1 MQPEEMDP
9 LARVLYEVDRL
20 ADGDEKRHLS
30 IQIDADIRNAVAAA
44 ENTGKVASVT
54 IKLNFNPKGEMI
66 EVSGSSAAKLPKAP
80 APTVMLYAD
89 ESGDLFNHNP
99 KRARGPLPGVD
110 VETPKR
116 RPQSS
121 ESTIPVA
128 APKRERPANAT
139 PSKE

>member
-1 MQPEEMDP
+1 MQHPEEMDP

-30 IQIDADIRNAVAAA
+30 IQIDADIRNAIAAA
-44 ENTGKVASVT
+44 ENTGKAASVT
-54 IKLNFNPKGEMI
+54 IKLTFSPKGEML
-66 EVSGSSAAKLPKAP
+66 EVTGSSVAKLPKAP

-89 ESGDLFNHNP
+89 GGELFNHNP

-110 VETPKR
+110 VETTPKR

-121 ESTIPVA
+121 YSTIP